1 MTSKTISSVTSST
14 VEQNRAE
21 AIEKSFEKLT
31 HNLEDLTKNYR
42 LLLDCVRKEKDLL
55 IATDIT
61 KLTENTLLKEQ
72 LLFKIK
78 AIDGLRVN
86 YATEMANALV
96 MESNGV
102 RLLELAQKVGGAKA
116 DRLRTLHSTLELII
130 KRLSELNAS
139 NAQYAQSA
147 LKTVGSAMDSLKEN
161 LMGQKTYQQKGKYQQ
176 GPEKSGHLVSKEA

>member
-1 MTSKTISSVTSST
+1 MTTKIIPST
-14 VEQNRAE
+14 VDQNKNE
-21 AIEKSFEKLT
+21 LVDKSFEKLV

-42 LLLDCVRKEKDLL
+42 LLLDSVRKEKDLL
-55 IATDIT
+55 IAADLT
-61 KLTENTLLKEQ
+61 KLNENTLIKEQ

-78 AIDGLRVN
+78 AIDGLRIN
-86 YATEMANALV
+86 YATEMANALS

-147 LKTVGSAMDSLKEN
+147 LKTVSSAMDSLKEN
-161 LMGQKTYQQKGKYQQ
+161 LMGQKTYQNKGKYQQ
-176 GPEKSGHLVSKEA
+176 GHDKSGHLVSKEA